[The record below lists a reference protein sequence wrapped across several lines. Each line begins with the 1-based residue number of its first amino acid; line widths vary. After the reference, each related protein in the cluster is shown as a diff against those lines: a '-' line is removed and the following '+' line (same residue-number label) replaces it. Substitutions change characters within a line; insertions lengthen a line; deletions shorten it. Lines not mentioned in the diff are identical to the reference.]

1 VHFPCPGKTFASLGD
16 WNTKV
21 TVISADWVLPIE
33 GQPIEHGAVA
43 IEDGRIAAVGTAAE
57 LGEGTRYDDS
67 VIVPGFV
74 NAHTHLEYAVYAGF
88 GDGLGDFAEWI
99 TLHIQRKARIGWDE
113 YVDIARLGAA
123 QCLASGVTTVGDC
136 SYSGATA
143 VACGDLGLRAIVY
156 LEVFGADPAPALEHF
171 AEIKDRVQHR
181 FSDRVRPGISPH
193 APYSA
198 SVDLYRACA
207 ELGLPLATHIS
218 ESPAE
223 LRYVLSGEGPWG
235 AYGDLLVDPPGL
247 SGTRLLAKHD
257 LLGSHVVAAHCV
269 MLDDEEIG
277 LIASTGT
284 GVAHCPRSNAALGC
298 GVAPLAELREA
309 GAKVGVGTD
318 SPASAPSFDFF
329 EELRSVVLTAR
340 ARAAL
345 PDVLSADQA
354 LELGTLGSARA
365 LGLDAEVGSLVPGK
379 QADIAVVSLAG
390 SPYLPWEDP
399 AGAVVFGGSPDR
411 VLATY
416 VDGESR
422 YEKGG
427 MDWHELTAAAH
438 NARRAMLAAPPAVRP
453 EAAVPRA

>member
-1 VHFPCPGKTFASLGD
+1 M
-16 WNTKV
+16 
-21 TVISADWVLPIE
+21 TVLSADWVLPID
-33 GQPIEHGAVA
+33 GPPIQGGAVSM
-43 IEDGRIAAVGTAAE
+43 EDGRIAAVGTVEE
-57 LGEGTRYDDS
+57 LGEGTRYEEA

-74 NAHTHLEYAVYAGF
+74 NAHTHLEYAVYGGF

-113 YVDIARLGAA
+113 YVDIARLGAS

-143 VACGDLGLRAIVY
+143 VACAELGLRGTVY

-171 AEIKDRVQHR
+171 AEVKDRVQES
-181 FSDRVRPGISPH
+181 FSERVRPGISPH
-193 APYSA
+193 APYSV
-198 SVDLYRACA
+198 SLDLYRACA
-207 ELGLPLATHIS
+207 ELGLPIATHIS

-223 LRYVLSGEGPWG
+223 VKYLLSGEGPWG
-235 AYGDLLVDPPGL
+235 AYSELLVDPPGTT
-247 SGTRLLAKHD
+247 GTRMLAEHG
-257 LLGSHVVAAHCV
+257 LLGRDVVAAHGV
-269 MLDDEEIG
+269 MLDAEEIG
-277 LIASTGT
+277 LIVSTGT

-309 GAKVGVGTD
+309 GARVGVGTD

-329 EELRSVVLTAR
+329 EELRSVVLSAR
-340 ARAAL
+340 ARAGR
-345 PDVLSADQA
+345 PDVLSPSQA

-365 LGLDAEVGSLVPGK
+365 LGLDTEVGSLVPGK
-379 QADIAVVSLAG
+379 RADAAVVSLAG

-399 AGAVVFGGSPDR
+399 AGAVVLGGSPDR
-411 VLATY
+411 VVATY
-416 VDGESR
+416 VDGELR

-438 NARRAMLAAPPAVRP
+438 SARRAMLAAPPAARP